1 MTIRVTID
9 REACIS
15 CGVYWDV
22 CPEVF
27 EEDPDDQKSRIAA
40 AYRAASD
47 MAMGEVPE
55 VLAACAQEAEDV
67 CPVEI
72 IDGESG

>member
-15 CGVYWDV
+15 CGVCWDV

-27 EEDPDDQKSRIAA
+27 EEDADDLTSQIVA
-40 AYRAASD
+40 AYQVAGDAAT
-47 MAMGEVPE
+47 GEVPE
-55 VLAACAQEAEDV
+55 ALAACAQEATDI
-67 CPVEI
+67 CPVET
-72 IDGESG
+72 IDVESS